1 VSELHDLDC
10 SLLDRLPLTV
20 SVHDRAGRFL
30 FLNRALRR
38 LPGLQD
44 GVVLGHP
51 LLAFVPEPVR
61 SRARE
66 AIAVSLRQKTPAA
79 LSVVFE
85 DPRTSS
91 RRFAASVT
99 VIPIVG
105 DDGRAEGFLAVG
117 YRDGDPAIVLA
128 EASARA
134 ELTPRQREILA
145 LLVEGRSTRDIA
157 RTLVI
162 TPNAVRNH
170 VHHII
175 TRLGVETRA
184 EAVAAAR
191 RRGLAPPQAVRREDV
206 PPLE

>member
-1 VSELHDLDC
+1 MPELFDLDC
-10 SLLDRLPLTV
+10 SLLDQLPLTV
-20 SVHDRAGRFL
+20 SVHDRSGRFVY
-30 FLNRALRR
+30 LNRALRR
-38 LPGLQD
+38 LPGMQD

-66 AIAVSLRQKTPAA
+66 AISEALRRKAPAT

-91 RRFAASVT
+91 RRFAASVAI
-99 VIPIVG
+99 VPIVG
-105 DDGRAEGFLAVG
+105 DDGQAEGFLAVG
-117 YRDGDPAIVLA
+117 YRGGEPATVLA
-128 EASARA
+128 EASVRV
-134 ELTPRQREILA
+134 ELTPRQREVLA
-145 LLVEGRSTRDIA
+145 LLVEGRSTEDIA
-157 RTLVI
+157 RALVI
-162 TPNAVRNH
+162 TPSAVRNH

-184 EAVAAAR
+184 GAVAAAR
-191 RRGLAPPQAVRREDV
+191 RRGLAPPQAIRREDV